1 MEVYL
6 IIDNYFNR
14 KYERNTKRLLENW
27 MELMPI
33 SYGVIDLS
41 NFSQKCLFG
50 VELEAIANS
59 SVYL

>member
-41 NFSQKCLFG
+41 NFSRKCLFG
-50 VELEAIANS
+50 V
-59 SVYL
+59 